1 MYATLEDNLSVLYEA
16 ISDQL
21 IDQIY
26 FEEDRLTNEDIE
38 NIKLA
43 REEHA
48 YYKWLDKQEYDRCA
62 CY

>member
-1 MYATLEDNLSVLYEA
+1 MHTTLEDKLSALYEA

-21 IDQIY
+21 MDRIH
-26 FEEDRLTNEDIE
+26 FEEDRLTDEDIE

-43 REEHA
+43 KEERV
-48 YYKWLDKQEYDRCA
+48 YYDWLDKQEYDRCA